1 MKIFFVR
8 HGHPNYQLD
17 CLTEEG
23 HKQAALA
30 AERLKDEGITEIYS
44 STCGR
49 AVETAQHTA
58 DVLGL
63 TIKQSFDFIR
73 EINWGNDDIELAHK
87 GHPWE
92 TTDDMVPAAESL
104 VNPDWAQTGRWKDN
118 ARLHST
124 VNGIAKGIDEWL
136 LSLGYKREGEY
147 YRVVGTDTNKTVA
160 MFSHGGASAATFA
173 HLFNLPFPFTA
184 MTFRIFYTGIT
195 VVTLPDT
202 VGELVCPQIDLLND
216 CRHVTRT
223 DVIFGR

>member
-1 MKIFFVR
+1 MKIYFVR
-8 HGHPNYQLD
+8 HGHPNYELD

-58 DVLGL
+58 DVVGIPI
-63 TIKQSFDFIR
+63 TKSFDFIR
-73 EINWGNDDIELAHK
+73 EINWGNDEKEIARL
-87 GHPWE
+87 GHPWAI
-92 TTDDMVPAAESL
+92 TDDMIPAAESL
-104 VNPDWAQTGRWKDN
+104 VNPDWAKTVRWN
-118 ARLHST
+118 ENERLFKTTKT
-124 VNGIAKGIDEWL
+124 VADGLDEWL
-136 LSLGYKREGEY
+136 LGLGYKREGEY
-147 YRVVGTDTNKTVA
+147 YRVVGENTSKTVA
-160 MFSHGGASAATFA
+160 MFSHGGASAAVFA

-202 VGELVCPQIDLLND
+202 FGELVCPQIDLLND